1 MDLAGTVADAI
12 RSRKEKSAA
21 LRKAVASGDN
31 EEVVRQLVKSGMHPE
46 TFTLSGDSPLL
57 HAARTGQSVIIGL
70 LVGSGADVNCP
81 SGDLNST
88 ALHVAAEC
96 RQVEVVWQ
104 LLAAGADV
112 RKTNLSG
119 QTPLHCAAKADCPKA
134 VAGLIHAGAD
144 VAARDSFGD
153 TPLSSAVQHASVEV
167 VSLLLFVGANPD
179 VEGRDKDTPM
189 HAAAARGKLDVVAV
203 LLGAGAHPSPRRT
216 DTGETPLFIA
226 AREGFTDVVHALLSS
241 GAKANEKMNGGLTP
255 LDVAKRNRH
264 YFVARLLGP
273 ALHAAGGRQ
282 DKRRARRQR
291 GTDGRVTENCSE
303 VRRAL
308 SASCVGTDKRIQKR
322 FSTNTLEDDP
332 VRTVLHRKVA
342 MVGSRIEGGGDDE
355 RDKGS
360 CRGNDGA
367 DELEDVIRESLT
379 VRPFGARCESLRSP
393 KKRQASSNGE
403 PTRSSSGAG
412 ELGTVDSHVPID
424 KPSSEDTATE
434 SGTNSSVDD
443 NDHLYVNAL
452 WTRKRGAAGI
462 MGTRNGG
469 DSVLED
475 ARIAPDPVT
484 FFEYD
489 EQDGGFLHE
498 NELWDKK
505 RLGGIDRGLVDD
517 NASRQ
522 DARRKKAV
530 WSRLKKL
537 TVPRRNRHIDG
548 QI

>member
-12 RSRKEKSAA
+12 RSRKKKSAA

-31 EEVVRQLVKSGMHPE
+31 EEVVRQLVKSGMHSE
-46 TFTLSGDSPLL
+46 AFTLSGDSPLL
-57 HAARTGQSVIIGL
+57 HAARTGQSVIVGL

-96 RQVEVVWQ
+96 RQVEVVSQ

-144 VAARDSFGD
+144 VAARDAFGD
-153 TPLSSAVQHASVEV
+153 TPLSCAVQHASVEV

-179 VEGRDKDTPM
+179 VEGRDKNTPM
-189 HAAAARGKLDVVAV
+189 HAAAARGKLDVIVV

-273 ALHAAGGRQ
+273 ALHVAGGRQ
-282 DKRRARRQR
+282 DKRQARQQR
-291 GTDGRVTENCSE
+291 GTDRRATVNVNE

-308 SASCVGTDKRIQKR
+308 SASCVGADKRIQKR
-322 FSTNTLEDDP
+322 FSTNTLENDP
-332 VRTVLHRKVA
+332 MRMVLHRKVVT
-342 MVGSRIEGGGDDE
+342 VGSRLEGERDQGGD
-355 RDKGS
+355 GV
-360 CRGNDGA
+360 
-367 DELEDVIRESLT
+367 DELEDIIRESLT

-393 KKRQASSNGE
+393 KKRQQLSNSE
-403 PTRSSSGAG
+403 PTRSGSGSG
-412 ELGTVDSHVPID
+412 ELGTIDPHVPID
-424 KPSSEDTATE
+424 KPSLEDTATE

-452 WTRKRGAAGI
+452 WTRTRGATGI
-462 MGTRNGG
+462 VGTRNGG
-469 DSVLED
+469 DSALED
-475 ARIAPDPVT
+475 ARVAPDPVT

-489 EQDGGFLHE
+489 EQDGDFLHE
-498 NELWDKK
+498 NELWGRQ
-505 RLGGIDRGLVDD
+505 RLGGNDRGLVDD

-537 TVPRRNRHIDG
+537 TIPRRNRQIDG

>member
-12 RSRKEKSAA
+12 RSRKKKSAA

-31 EEVVRQLVKSGMHPE
+31 EEVVRQLVKSGMHSE
-46 TFTLSGDSPLL
+46 TFTLSEDSPLL

-81 SGDLNST
+81 FGDLNST

-96 RQVEVVWQ
+96 RQVEVVSQ

-144 VAARDSFGD
+144 VAARDAFGD
-153 TPLSSAVQHASVEV
+153 TPLSCAVQHASVEV

-179 VEGRDKDTPM
+179 VEGRDKNTPM
-189 HAAAARGKLDVVAV
+189 HAAAARGKLDIIAV

-273 ALHAAGGRQ
+273 ALHVAGGRQ
-282 DKRRARRQR
+282 DKRQARQQR
-291 GTDGRVTENCSE
+291 GPDRRTTENVSD

-308 SASCVGTDKRIQKR
+308 SASCVRAEKRIQKR
-322 FSTNTLEDDP
+322 FSTNALENDSM
-332 VRTVLHRKVA
+332 RMVLHRKATTVD
-342 MVGSRIEGGGDDE
+342 SRPEGE
-355 RDKGS
+355 RDEGS
-360 CRGNDGA
+360 CRNGDGVG
-367 DELEDVIRESLT
+367 ELEDVIRESLT
-379 VRPFGARCESLRSP
+379 VRPFGARCKSLRSP
-393 KKRQASSNGE
+393 KKREAPSIGE
-403 PTRSSSGAG
+403 PTRSGSGSG
-412 ELGTVDSHVPID
+412 ELRTIDPHVPID
-424 KPSSEDTATE
+424 KSSFEDTVTE

-462 MGTRNGG
+462 VGTRNGG
-469 DSVLED
+469 DSTLED
-475 ARIAPDPVT
+475 ARIAPNPAT

-489 EQDGGFLHE
+489 EQDGDYLHE
-498 NELWDKK
+498 NELWCRQ
-505 RLGGIDRGLVDD
+505 RLGGNDQGLVDN
-517 NASRQ
+517 NATRQ
-522 DARRKKAV
+522 NARRRKAV

-537 TVPRRNRHIDG
+537 TIPRRNRHIDG